1 MEQSLSGAKKNSQH
15 LGLCIFVEVLGTI
28 NPVLSALKVMW
39 MFTMSRYRK
48 GVCKW
53 SWKGVLSICQQSNMI
68 FWIMS
73 VTGCHFLKS
82 ALNIDGQK
90 QLFAFKGI
98 VYKTACE
105 MTCK

>member
-1 MEQSLSGAKKNSQH
+1 MILERCTEYMSAIKYDFLDYVCNRLS
-15 LGLCIFVEVLGTI
+15 
-28 NPVLSALKVMW
+28 
-39 MFTMSRYRK
+39 
-48 GVCKW
+48 
-53 SWKGVLSICQQSNMI
+53 
-68 FWIMS
+68 
-73 VTGCHFLKS
+73 FLKS

>member
-1 MEQSLSGAKKNSQH
+1 
-15 LGLCIFVEVLGTI
+15 
-28 NPVLSALKVMW
+28 
-39 MFTMSRYRK
+39 
-48 GVCKW
+48 
-53 SWKGVLSICQQSNMI
+53 MI

-82 ALNIDGQK
+82 ALNIDEQK

>member
-1 MEQSLSGAKKNSQH
+1 MILERCTEYMSAIKYDFLDYICNRLSFFEK
-15 LGLCIFVEVLGTI
+15 CI
-28 NPVLSALKVMW
+28 
-39 MFTMSRYRK
+39 
-48 GVCKW
+48 
-53 SWKGVLSICQQSNMI
+53 
-68 FWIMS
+68 
-73 VTGCHFLKS
+73 